1 MVFSECRKS
10 MFHVW
15 VAQSDKTQSKRMP
28 KSICTGWCWQ
38 TTQREDREYTSEEKN
53 VVDLERTRKIGA
65 RDLLD
70 VKILR

>member
-1 MVFSECRKS
+1 M
-10 MFHVW
+10 
-15 VAQSDKTQSKRMP
+15 
-28 KSICTGWCWQ
+28 
-38 TTQREDREYTSEEKN
+38 QREDREYTSEEKN